1 MGFVQSVHITQ
12 AFNIWSLYFAYN
24 FLFIYNYR
32 ILKVTSMM
40 VIFSTSHLGTH
51 FQYKKNFCNSFF
63 SNLFYY
69 IYWHDILCLLNLVI

>member
-51 FQYKKNFCNSFF
+51 FQYKKIFVILSFLIYF
-63 SNLFYY
+63 IIFTDMIFYA
-69 IYWHDILCLLNLVI
+69 C